1 MSGRRVLVV
10 DDEGD
15 IRMSVRLALQLAG
28 YEVVEAAT
36 GEEAVRCVVEQ
47 SPDAV
52 LLDLRLPDI
61 DGWTVLE
68 RLEELGRFPQVPV
81 VIGSADAAPASR
93 HRALDAGCAGY
104 LVKPFEPDALI
115 ALLEQPV
122 TR

>member
-1 MSGRRVLVV
+1 MTGRRVLVV

-15 IRMSVRLALQLAG
+15 IRMSVGLALKLAG
-28 YEVVEAAT
+28 YEVLEAAT
-36 GEEAVRCVVEQ
+36 GEEAVRGVVEQ

-61 DGWTVLE
+61 DGWKVLE

-93 HRALDAGCAGY
+93 RRALAAGCAGY
-104 LVKPFEPDALI
+104 LVKPFEPDALV
-115 ALLEQPV
+115 ALLEQPASC
-122 TR
+122 

>member
-10 DDEGD
+10 DDESD
-15 IRMSVRLALQLAG
+15 IRMSVGLALRLAG
-28 YEVVEAAT
+28 YEVLEAAS
-36 GEEAVRCVVEQ
+36 GEQAVREVVEQ

-61 DGWTVLE
+61 DGWTVLV

-93 HRALDAGCAGY
+93 QRALAAGCAGY

-122 TR
+122 RR